1 MAQRINK
8 DNFEEKSEKSAA
20 GSGRFLFG
28 QLYSVQAVIT
38 GAWGYRGRTRRH
50 TFCI

>member
-8 DNFEEKSEKSAA
+8 DILKKSPEKSAA

-38 GAWGYRGRTRRH
+38 GAWGYRG
-50 TFCI
+50 

>member
-8 DNFEEKSEKSAA
+8 DNFEKSAA

-38 GAWGYRGRTRRH
+38 GAWGYRG
-50 TFCI
+50 

>member
-8 DNFEEKSEKSAA
+8 DNFEEKSAA

-28 QLYSVQAVIT
+28 QLYSVQAVIA